1 MRHRTNGMQNGDVT
15 PPAASSEA
23 EDGYDTSTAVD
34 SSKVLDSLSQNR
46 LFWQLL
52 CEQMASVAS
61 NWLKIRS

>member
-34 SSKVLDSLSQNR
+34 SSKVLDSLSRTGSSGN
-46 LFWQLL
+46 FY
-52 CEQMASVAS
+52 A
-61 NWLKIRS
+61 NKWLP

>member
-34 SSKVLDSLSQNR
+34 SSKVLDNLSRTGSSGN
-46 LFWQLL
+46 FY
-52 CEQMASVAS
+52 AKK
-61 NWLKIRS
+61 WLP